1 MRKGVLDLA
10 VMLILTRGE
19 SYGYELNQ
27 ALAAAGFVDLGDATI
42 YGTLRRLEQADALRS
57 RLVASSD
64 GPARKYYAITES
76 GRRELREGMQQWN
89 ALVSVMEQ
97 LGHPS

>member
-10 VMLILTRGE
+10 VLLILVRAE

-42 YGTLRRLEQADALRS
+42 YGTLRRLEQAGALQS

-64 GPARKYYAITES
+64 GPARKYYAITDR
-76 GRRELREGMQQWN
+76 GTRELKEGMRQWN
-89 ALVSVMEQ
+89 ALVSVMQQLEQ
-97 LGHPS
+97 S